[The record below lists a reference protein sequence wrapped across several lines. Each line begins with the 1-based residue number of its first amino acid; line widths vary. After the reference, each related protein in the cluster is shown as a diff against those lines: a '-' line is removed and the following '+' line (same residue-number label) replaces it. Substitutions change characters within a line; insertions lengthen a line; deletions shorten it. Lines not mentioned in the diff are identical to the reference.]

1 MFRGQKFV
9 VPAAKTRGAGWTV
22 YGGVGTCLRYRNSYF
37 EIGKSTNRLE
47 FKVFI
52 DNLGKQIKAEFRH
65 PRPILVIDNHS
76 AHKGKDRMVLMQK
89 YFEVLFI
96 PAYSCELNQPIG
108 KSIRID

>member
-52 DNLGKQIKAEFRH
+52 DNLGK
-65 PRPILVIDNHS
+65 
-76 AHKGKDRMVLMQK
+76 
-89 YFEVLFI
+89 
-96 PAYSCELNQPIG
+96 
-108 KSIRID
+108 